1 MTSFLYSVLRHRK
14 PSSSETSLTLKGRNC
29 GRLCAI
35 LFYLPFSL
43 ILRRLGVAL
52 RIVTTRVYIVQTV
65 DRPYYTVQYDQ
76 LTIRYNPDLGGAL
89 QRGERYRGPGA
100 RGSGGGLL
108 VTLSRPGLSVI
119 QSQRAS
125 TTAIDTVIASRNVAS
140 TENRCLSRPA
150 TNCGA

>member
-1 MTSFLYSVLRHRK
+1 MK
-14 PSSSETSLTLKGRNC
+14 SSLPTYHTILLPDNSLTCQEYAVRVRNAA
-29 GRLCAI
+29 RLHHLEQSQHTHEA
-35 LFYLPFSL
+35 
-43 ILRRLGVAL
+43 
-52 RIVTTRVYIVQTV
+52 VQTV

-140 TENRCLSRPA
+140 TENRPIAVLELVHNEIVDWPYHY
-150 TNCGA
+150 